1 MNNRDTKKK
10 IEALMTRQ
18 ENGEHMACP
27 RCGKDQMDP
36 KLVHNALSRYANVY
50 ICDSCGLMEAM
61 NDFVGIPALQYLDWA
76 AAQW

>member
-1 MNNRDTKKK
+1 MTSRDAKK
-10 IEALMTRQ
+10 IETLMTRQ
-18 ENGEHMACP
+18 QSGEHMYCP

-36 KLVHNALSRYANVY
+36 KPVHNALSRYANVY

-61 NDFVGIPALQYLDWA
+61 DDFAAFPPLPFEEWA